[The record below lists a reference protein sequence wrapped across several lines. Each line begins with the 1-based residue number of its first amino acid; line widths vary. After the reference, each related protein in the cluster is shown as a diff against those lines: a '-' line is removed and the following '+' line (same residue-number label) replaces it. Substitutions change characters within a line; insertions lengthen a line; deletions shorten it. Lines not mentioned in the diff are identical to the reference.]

1 MIDLSPLKSRLNK
14 KPVAILGLGLS
25 GTHTFLACKSA
36 GIETAVWDDNP
47 AAVEEAVKKGATPE
61 DLAKADIRR
70 FSYLC
75 MAPGIPPTHPAA
87 IAAKKAGVPVVCDI
101 ELFHLAHPKMK
112 TIGITGTN
120 GKSTTTALI
129 GHILKSAGVKSAVGG
144 NIGDAALSLSQLPE
158 GSVYVFELSSYQLDL
173 CDTFS
178 PDISILINVS
188 PDHLERH
195 GTMEGYIA
203 AKKRIF
209 RGKGTAIVGLD
220 DEWAL
225 PVYGEVANS
234 ARDAIPVSCLNPLI
248 EGVCVTEDGILKD
261 NGRVIFGLKPCR
273 TLQGRHNWQNAAM
286 AYAACHAAGVA
297 TDKIT
302 AALLTFPGL
311 AHRQNIV
318 SVINGV
324 SYINDSKATNDQAAG
339 VALATF
345 NPVYWIAGGKS
356 KGSGYA
362 DCEKYLSHVHH
373 AFLIGAAEGEM
384 SKWLAEKKIP
394 FTKCGTMEKAVLAA
408 HLMAQKERLENAAVL
423 LSPACA
429 SFDQFKNFEH
439 RGDVFV
445 RLVQGLMQQDIKGAT
460 A

>member
-1 MIDLSPLKSRLNK
+1 MIDLSPLKPALK
-14 KPVAILGLGLS
+14 EKPVAILGLGVS
-25 GTHTFLACKSA
+25 GTHSFLACKAA
-36 GIETAVWDDNP
+36 GIATVVWDDNP
-47 AAVEEAVKKGATPE
+47 AAVEEALKKGAVAE
-61 DLAKADIRR
+61 DLVRADFSR

-75 MAPGIPPTHPAA
+75 MAPGISPAHPVV
-87 IAAKKAGVPVVCDI
+87 IAAKKAGVPVVCDM
-101 ELFHLAHPKMK
+101 ELFHLAHPGFK

-129 GHILKSAGVKSAVGG
+129 GHILKSAGVPSAVGG
-144 NIGDAALSLSQLPE
+144 NIGAAALSLPQLPE
-158 GSVYVFELSSYQLDL
+158 GAAYVFELSSYQLDL
-173 CDTFS
+173 CDNFA
-178 PDISILINVS
+178 PGIALLINIS

-209 RGKGTAIVGLD
+209 RGPGVAVVGID
-220 DEWAL
+220 DEWSKD
-225 PVYGEVANS
+225 VYGEVANS
-234 ARDAIPVSCLNPLI
+234 ARDAIPVSCLHPLI
-248 EGVCVTEDGILKD
+248 EGVCVSESGILKD
-261 NGRVIFGLKPCR
+261 NGRDVCDLKTCR

-297 TDKIT
+297 TEKII

-318 SVINGV
+318 AVQNGV

-362 DCEKYLSHVHH
+362 ECENHLAHVRH
-373 AFLIGAAEGEM
+373 AFLIGAAEEEM
-384 SKWLAEKKIP
+384 ARWLTAQKIP
-394 FTKCGTMEKAVLAA
+394 FTKCGTLEKAALAA
-408 HLMAQKERLENAAVL
+408 HLTAQEERLANAAVL
-423 LSPACA
+423 FSPACA
-429 SFDQFKNFEH
+429 SFDQFRNFEH
-439 RGDVFV
+439 RGEVFV
-445 RLVQGLMQQDIKGAT
+445 RLVQGLMQQDAKGAT